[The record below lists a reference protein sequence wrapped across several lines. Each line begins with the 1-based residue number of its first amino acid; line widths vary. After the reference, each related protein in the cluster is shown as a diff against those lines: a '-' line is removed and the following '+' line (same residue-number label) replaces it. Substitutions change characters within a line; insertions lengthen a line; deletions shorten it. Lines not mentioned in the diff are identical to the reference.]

1 MKLKSVMQDDLS
13 KCILTG
19 SNEVAIH
26 HVFPG
31 KNRKKSE
38 KYGFLVA
45 LRPDYHTGEHGLHNK
60 PNQGLD
66 LGLKQIAQGY
76 YEEHIGT
83 REEFISEF
91 GRSYL

>member
-1 MKLKSVMQDDLS
+1 MKLKSVLQDDLS
-13 KCILTG
+13 KCIATG
-19 SNEVAIH
+19 SDEVAIH

-45 LRPDYHTGEHGLHNK
+45 LRPDYHTGKYGVHK
-60 PNQGLD
+60 VPNEGLD
-66 LGLKQIAQGY
+66 LQLKMKAQTY
-76 YEEHIGT
+76 FEEHIGT